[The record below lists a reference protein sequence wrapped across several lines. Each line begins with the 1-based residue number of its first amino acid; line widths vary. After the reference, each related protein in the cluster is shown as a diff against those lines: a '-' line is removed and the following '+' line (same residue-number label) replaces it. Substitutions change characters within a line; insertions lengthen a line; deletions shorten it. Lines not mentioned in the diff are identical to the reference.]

1 MRNEEL
7 RKQIEA
13 LRSEV
18 RALGDSFMSLR
29 QDDVRSAMVR
39 QIRPV
44 LLEMVDRELDEDAF
58 LAMPR
63 SELAVLRRDI
73 NRWLEGALEAFGR
86 ENSSGGMEYLQAHQ
100 ARRVVE
106 DLGIDRAIGLMA
118 SLEAQLASYF
128 NTYATALQV
137 GSAGST
143 GTVPSREGGL
153 SPAAAEAALG
163 PLSSS
168 IRLSILQRLSA
179 EDDGLAALS
188 RHLNMKKGH
197 LQFHLKVLVDAG
209 YISYDRKSRLYLI
222 SGRGRVALESI
233 SHMLEALADA

>member
-7 RKQIEA
+7 RRQIEA

-29 QDDVRSAMVR
+29 QDDVRSALVR

-44 LLEMVDRELDEDAF
+44 LMEMVDRYLDEDVF
-58 LAMPR
+58 LTMPR

-73 NRWLEGALEAFGR
+73 FRWLEGALDAFGR
-86 ENSSGGMEYLQAHQ
+86 ENSRGGLEYLQKRPAKQ
-100 ARRVVE
+100 VVE
-106 DLGIDRAIGLMA
+106 DLGIDRALDVMS
-118 SLEAQLASYF
+118 SLEAQLVSYF
-128 NTYATALQV
+128 NTYTKALQV
-137 GSAGST
+137 GSPGGPGLGLGSA
-143 GTVPSREGGL
+143 GL

-168 IRLSILQRLSA
+168 IRISILQRLSD

-188 RHLNMKKGH
+188 RYLNMKKGH

-209 YISYDRKSRLYLI
+209 YISYDRKSRLYSL
-222 SGRGRVALESI
+222 SRRGRVALDSI
-233 SHMLEALADA
+233 SKLLAALADA

>member
-18 RALGDSFMSLR
+18 RALGDSFQSLR
-29 QDDVRSAMVR
+29 QDDVRTALVR

-44 LLEMVDRELDEDAF
+44 LMDMVDRDLDEDVF

-73 NRWLEGALEAFGR
+73 SRWLEGALDAFGR
-86 ENSSGGMEYLQAHQ
+86 ENSRGGMEYLQKHPAG
-100 ARRVVE
+100 RVVE
-106 DLGIDRAIGLMA
+106 DLGIDQAEELMR
-118 SLEAQLASYF
+118 SLEAQLVSYF
-128 NTYATALQV
+128 NTYTNALQV
-137 GSAGST
+137 GSSGVTGPGPGSA
-143 GTVPSREGGL
+143 VL
-153 SPAAAEAALG
+153 SPSAAEAALG

-168 IRLSILQRLSA
+168 IRISILQRLSD

-188 RHLNMKKGH
+188 RYLNMKKGH

-209 YISYDRKSRLYLI
+209 YISYDRKSRLYSI
-222 SGRGRVALESI
+222 SGRGRVALDSI
-233 SHMLEALADA
+233 SNMLEALAGA

>member
-13 LRSEV
+13 LRFEV
-18 RALGDSFMSLR
+18 RAMGDSFMSLR

-44 LLEMVDRELDEDAF
+44 LLEMMDRELDEDEF

-63 SELAVLRRDI
+63 SELVVLQRDI
-73 NRWLEGALEAFGR
+73 IRWLEGALEAFGR
-86 ENSSGGMEYLQAHQ
+86 ENSTGGMEYLRVH
-100 ARRVVE
+100 RSRKVVE
-106 DLGIDRAIGLMA
+106 DLGIDRAIDLMA
-118 SLEAQLASYF
+118 SLEAQLTSYF
-128 NTYATALQV
+128 NTYTTALQV
-137 GSAGST
+137 GNAGSAEMT
-143 GTVPSREGGL
+143 PAREATL
-153 SPAAAEAALG
+153 SPASAEAALG

-168 IRLSILQRLSA
+168 IRISILQRLSA

-188 RHLNMKKGH
+188 RHMNMKKGH

-209 YISYDRKSRLYLI
+209 YIDYDRKSRLYFI
-222 SGRGRVALESI
+222 SGRGRVALDSI
-233 SHMLEALADA
+233 SRMLEALADA